1 MNLFPAIDL
10 KDGKCVRLKQ
20 GDFSDV
26 KVYSEDPLKMAKQF
40 EQDGAIFLHV
50 VDLDG
55 ARTGNGLNKET
66 IKKIIQGTN
75 LSVQVGG
82 GIRTIQ
88 SIEGWIQSGVE
99 RVILGTVALESEEF
113 VKEAVKLYG
122 EKIAVGVDTKDS
134 KVATHGWE
142 TLSNMDSLLFCKNLM
157 DLGVKTIIYTD
168 IAKDGMLSGPNIEIY
183 KKLLDLESVNII
195 ASGGIGS
202 LKDLK
207 ELAEIGVY
215 GAITG
220 KALYEGKFTV
230 EEALQCLQ
238 NESYLA

>member
-1 MNLFPAIDL
+1 MKLFPAIDL

-40 EQDGAIFLHV
+40 EQDGATFLHV

-66 IKKIIQGTN
+66 IKKIIQETN

-82 GIRTIQ
+82 GIRTIE
-88 SIEGWIQSGVE
+88 SIDGWIQCGVE
-99 RVILGTVALESEEF
+99 RVILGTIAVESEEF
-113 VKEAVKLYG
+113 VKEAVKQYA
-122 EKIAVGVDTKDS
+122 EKIAVGVDAKDS

-142 TLSNMDSLLFCKNLM
+142 TLSNMDSLVFCKNLLN
-157 DLGVKTIIYTD
+157 LGVKTIIYTD
-168 IAKDGMLSGPNIEIY
+168 ISKDGMLSGPNIEIY

-202 LKDLK
+202 LKELK
-207 ELAEIGVY
+207 ELAEIGAY